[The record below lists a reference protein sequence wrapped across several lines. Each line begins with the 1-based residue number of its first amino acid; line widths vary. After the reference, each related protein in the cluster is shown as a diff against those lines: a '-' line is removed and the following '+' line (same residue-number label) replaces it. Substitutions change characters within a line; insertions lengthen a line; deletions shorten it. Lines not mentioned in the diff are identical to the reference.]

1 MQGARM
7 LFIISQRWTTFPGHF
22 TLAFSQC
29 AFCCGKERENARL
42 DSAMIARLIWQL
54 AACLTHSMAKPVA
67 VSTVES
73 VSNPET
79 PVDHDSAP
87 RQQPLGDDE
96 SGSVQPVQPKPHTSR
111 FRGLEGIT
119 EEERRRPPA
128 DDPSL
133 VELEHQA
140 AKALPDQL
148 PLFGQTSDGTFTANV
163 GGIQPLQPSSSLDL
177 ARTWYRRELELS
189 RRPRN
194 TIESYSWDLQVFEN
208 LIGPKPL
215 NKIDRR
221 DIARL
226 LGEANNR
233 TTRKRR
239 LTSVRG
245 FFRYL
250 IEDARVLRI
259 DPTEGYYPHAIQ
271 LRSPLPLFADE
282 QDALLAAALTDES
295 WSATAI
301 WLMMRLGLT
310 RSELLAL
317 RRDHIDRSSPA
328 MPVVFVFYDNVSKQ
342 SKERKLAANGEFA
355 TLYDRFLDD
364 RDPED
369 ILFPVGPQAVN
380 GMVERVRRIAEISK
394 DVSPQTLRHTFA
406 IEQARTGSDRT
417 QLLDLLGLADDPR
430 NRASV
435 DRYIRFASEPLGAA
449 DDAAGRAGE
458 IQIDSPG

>member
-1 MQGARM
+1 MG
-7 LFIISQRWTTFPGHF
+7 P
-22 TLAFSQC
+22 
-29 AFCCGKERENARL
+29 
-42 DSAMIARLIWQL
+42 
-54 AACLTHSMAKPVA
+54 
-67 VSTVES
+67 
-73 VSNPET
+73 NPET
-79 PVDHDSAP
+79 AVDHDPAQPRKPPTGEQAGPAP
-87 RQQPLGDDE
+87 PM
-96 SGSVQPVQPKPHTSR
+96 PHASR

-119 EEERRRPPA
+119 EEERSRPPA
-128 DDPSL
+128 DDPAL
-133 VELEHQA
+133 VELEHETA
-140 AKALPDQL
+140 HARPDQL
-148 PLFGQTSDGTFTANV
+148 PLFGETTDGAFTADV
-163 GGIQPLQPSSSLDL
+163 GGIQPLQASSSLDL
-177 ARTWYRRELELS
+177 ARTWYRRELERA

-194 TIESYSWDLQVFEN
+194 TVEAYSWDLQIFEN

-259 DPTEGYYPHAIQ
+259 DPTDGYYPHAIQ
-271 LRSPLPLFADE
+271 LRSPIPLFADE
-282 QDALLAAALTDES
+282 QDAMLAAAIADES
-295 WSATAI
+295 WSATAV

-317 RRDHIDRSSPA
+317 RRDHIDRSSPEL
-328 MPVVFVFYDNVSKQ
+328 PVIFVFYDNVTKQ
-342 SKERKLAANGEFA
+342 SKERKLAADREFSR
-355 TLYDRFLDD
+355 LYDRFLDD
-364 RDPED
+364 RNPED

-380 GMVERVRRIAEISK
+380 GMVERVRRLAGISK

-406 IEQARTGSDRT
+406 IEQARAGSDRT
-417 QLLDLLGLADDPR
+417 QLLALLGLADDPR

-435 DRYIRFASEPLGAA
+435 DRYIRLASEPLGASN
-449 DDAAGRAGE
+449 DTTGRDGE
-458 IQIDSPG
+458 IPAAPPD

>member
-1 MQGARM
+1 MEHDPTAR
-7 LFIISQRWTTFPGHF
+7 RP
-22 TLAFSQC
+22 
-29 AFCCGKERENARL
+29 
-42 DSAMIARLIWQL
+42 
-54 AACLTHSMAKPVA
+54 
-67 VSTVES
+67 
-73 VSNPET
+73 
-79 PVDHDSAP
+79 SAP
-87 RQQPLGDDE
+87 DRDADSTQPA
-96 SGSVQPVQPKPHTSR
+96 PHTSR
-111 FRGLEGIT
+111 FRGLEGVT

-128 DDPSL
+128 DDPAL
-133 VELEHQA
+133 VALEHEVA
-140 AKALPDQL
+140 RSLPDQL
-148 PLFGQTSDGTFTANV
+148 PLFTDTGDGAFTAPI
-163 GGIQPLQPSSSLDL
+163 GGIQPLQASSSLDL
-177 ARTWYRRELELS
+177 ARTWYRRELELA

-194 TIESYSWDLQVFEN
+194 TIEAYSFDLQILEN

-250 IEDARVLRI
+250 IEDLRVLRI

-271 LRSPLPLFADE
+271 LRSPVPLFSDE
-282 QDALLAAALTDES
+282 QEALLAAAIADES

-317 RRDHIDRSSPA
+317 RRDHIDRSSPDR
-328 MPVVFVFYDNVSKQ
+328 PIVFVFYDNVAKQ
-342 SKERKLAANGEFA
+342 SKERKLAANSEFA
-355 TLYDRFLDD
+355 TLYEQFLAE
-364 RDPED
+364 RDPAD

-380 GMVERVRRIAEISK
+380 GMVERVRRMAEIAK
-394 DVSPQTLRHTFA
+394 GVSPQTLRHTFA
-406 IEQARTGSDRT
+406 IDQARSGADLP
-417 QLLDLLGLADDPR
+417 QLLALLGLADDPR

-435 DRYIRFASEPLGAA
+435 DRYIRLASEPLGLS
-449 DDAAGRAGE
+449 DDATGRDAGNGTAA
-458 IQIDSPG
+458 PG

>member
-1 MQGARM
+1 M
-7 LFIISQRWTTFPGHF
+7 P
-22 TLAFSQC
+22 TLIGS
-29 AFCCGKERENARL
+29 L
-42 DSAMIARLIWQL
+42 
-54 AACLTHSMAKPVA
+54 
-67 VSTVES
+67 
-73 VSNPET
+73 ET
-79 PVDHDSAP
+79 PVNHDSETQ
-87 RQQPLGDDE
+87 RQTPAAEPGDRSE
-96 SGSVQPVQPKPHTSR
+96 PARHVSR

-119 EEERRRPPA
+119 EAERRRPPA
-128 DDPSL
+128 DDPAL
-133 VELEHQA
+133 VELETEA
-140 AKALPDQL
+140 ARARPDQL
-148 PLFGQTSDGTFTANV
+148 PLFGESSDGAFTASV
-163 GGIQPLQPSSSLDL
+163 GGMQPLQASSSLDL

-194 TIESYSWDLQVFEN
+194 TIEAYSFDLQILEN

-215 NKIDRR
+215 NRIDRS

-259 DPTEGYYPHAIQ
+259 DPTAGYYPHAIQ
-271 LRSPLPLFADE
+271 LRSPVPLFSDE
-282 QDALLAAALTDES
+282 QDALLAAAIADEP

-328 MPVVFVFYDNVSKQ
+328 TPIVFVFYDNAAKQ

-355 TLYDRFLDD
+355 ALYDRFLDE
-364 RDPED
+364 RNPED

-380 GMVERVRRIAEISK
+380 GMVERVRRAAGISK

-406 IEQARTGSDRT
+406 IEQARDGADRL
-417 QLLDLLGLADDPR
+417 QLLAILGLADDPR
-430 NRASV
+430 NRSSV
-435 DRYIRFASEPLGAA
+435 DRYIRLASEPLALSDDATGRDA
-449 DDAAGRAGE
+449 DDG
-458 IQIDSPG
+458 PGTTG